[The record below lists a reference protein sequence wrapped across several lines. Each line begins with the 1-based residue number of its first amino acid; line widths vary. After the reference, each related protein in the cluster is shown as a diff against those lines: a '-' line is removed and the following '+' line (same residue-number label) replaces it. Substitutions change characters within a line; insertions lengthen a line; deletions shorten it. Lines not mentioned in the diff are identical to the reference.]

1 MGNRH
6 CDVRLVRVSRRDLL
20 ALSLAATTSASLGAS
35 AMGAVPPPA
44 AALTAQDMAD
54 LRRITAYLTGIRTMA
69 GRFRQIASD
78 GTTATGSLWMVRPG
92 RMRFEYDPPSPI
104 LLIADQSYVYYV
116 DKQLAQ
122 MSKIG
127 LKSTP
132 AWFLLRDPIT
142 FDDLVVTR
150 FEHGAN
156 LLRVTVVAPA
166 EPDNGSLTMVFGNEP
181 LALRQ
186 WTIVDQQRRAT
197 TVSIYDAQFGI
208 ALDPELFVYRDP
220 YGRQY

>member
-6 CDVRLVRVSRRDLL
+6 YDVRLIRVSRRGVL
-20 ALSLAATTSASLGAS
+20 ALGLAATTSASLGAS
-35 AMGAVPPPA
+35 AIGAVPPPA

-78 GTTATGSLWMVRPG
+78 GTTAAGSLWMVRPG

-122 MSKIG
+122 MSKVG

-150 FEHGAN
+150 FERAAN

>member
-6 CDVRLVRVSRRDLL
+6 YDVRVIRVSRRGLL
-20 ALSLAATTSASLGAS
+20 ALGLAATTSASLGAS
-35 AMGAVPPPA
+35 AIGAVPPPA

-122 MSKIG
+122 MSKVG

-150 FEHGAN
+150 FERGAN

-208 ALDPELFVYRDP
+208 ALDPELFVYRDR

>member
-6 CDVRLVRVSRRDLL
+6 YDVRLIRVSRRGLL
-20 ALSLAATTSASLGAS
+20 ALGLAATTSASFGAS
-35 AMGAVPPPA
+35 AIGAVPPPA

-122 MSKIG
+122 MSKVG

-150 FEHGAN
+150 FERGAN